1 MIAGAILTW
10 LVLWILA
17 IYVGYEIGGRKS
29 MRYEAVALTIILG
42 LLGLAILP
50 ST

>member
-1 MIAGAILTW
+1 MIAVVILIW
-10 LVLWILA
+10 LVLWVLA
-17 IYVGYEIGGRKS
+17 IYVGYEIGGRVG

-42 LLGLAILP
+42 LLGRRFLS